1 MSKNLLIVESPAK
14 AKTIEKILGKNF
26 TVKSSYGHVRDL
38 EKKNMGIDI
47 ENGYL
52 PKYKVSDD
60 KQKVVSELKKF
71 AKGAEVW
78 LATDEDREGEA
89 ISWHLLE
96 VLGLDAQKTK
106 RIVFHEITPTAIKK
120 AVENPRTVDLNL
132 VNAQQARRVLDRL
145 VGFELSPVLWKK
157 VKAGLSAGRVQSVAV
172 KLLVERERDI
182 INFKPEAFF
191 KVTSEFK
198 VDRAN
203 LKADLAK
210 KFKTEQEANEFL
222 QACSKSIFS
231 VGNIQVKPGKRTPAP
246 PFTTSTLQQEA
257 SRKLGFSVARTMSV
271 AQRLYE
277 SGHITY
283 MRTDSVNLSQTA
295 LNGAKKVITTEFG
308 EHYLKIRKYK
318 NKASNAQ
325 EAHEAI
331 RPTYL
336 ENIKI
341 EAERDQQRL
350 YELIWK
356 RTVASQMEDAKLER
370 TTIKIDIS
378 ERSEQFQA
386 KGEVIQF
393 DGFLK
398 LYIESKD
405 DDEHEDQMDGLL
417 PPVKIGQKLANKWIQ
432 ATERFTN
439 PAYRYAEASL
449 VKKLEE
455 LGIGRPSTY
464 APTIQTIQNRGYVE
478 KTTRDG
484 QIRHF
489 TQLHLEHAKIKKSS
503 LTETVGTIRNKLVPT
518 DLGTVVTDF
527 LNQHFDRI
535 MDYSFTANIE
545 NEFDEV
551 ASGKQ
556 NWVELLDEIY
566 KPFHKTV
573 EDTTEH
579 AERASGERVLGTD
592 PKTGRKLL
600 VRIGRYGPIAQIGT
614 SEDEEP
620 LIFASLL
627 PGQHL
632 ENITFEEA
640 IDLFKLPK
648 DLGNY
653 KGETVQVNI
662 GRFGPYVKFGKKYI
676 SLEKGEDPHDTNLNR
691 AIELIDAKLK
701 EEAPIAQYEGLD
713 VTKGSGRFGPFI
725 KWNDLFINV
734 NKKYDFD
741 NLSQADVEELIE
753 AKKKKEREKVVKVFE
768 NEGIRVE
775 KSRWKRFKVI
785 KGKISVEIPKE
796 SDIENMKAED
806 AVKLI
811 EAASSKKKTKKTT
824 AKKTKK
830 K

>member
-1 MSKNLLIVESPAK
+1 MGKNLLIVESPAK
-14 AKTIEKILGKNF
+14 AKTIEKILGKDF

-47 ENGYL
+47 DNGYL
-52 PKYKVSDD
+52 PTYKVSDD
-60 KQKVVSELKKF
+60 KKKVVSELKKF

-89 ISWHLLE
+89 ISWHLLK
-96 VLGLDAQKTK
+96 VLGLDEKKTK

-120 AVENPRTVDLNL
+120 AVANPRTVDINL

-172 KLLVERERDI
+172 KLLVEREREI
-182 INFKPEAFF
+182 INFNTDAYF
-191 KVTSEFK
+191 KVSAEFK
-198 VDRAN
+198 VDKAN
-203 LKADLAK
+203 LKADLGK
-210 KFKTEQEANEFL
+210 KFKTEAEAQDFL
-222 QACSKSIFS
+222 EACAQSIFA
-231 VGNIQVKPGKRTPAP
+231 VHDIQVKPGKRTPAA

-277 SGHITY
+277 NGHITY

-295 LNGAKKVITTEFG
+295 LNGAKSVILKEFG
-308 EHYLKIRKYK
+308 ENYLKIRKYK

-336 ENIKI
+336 ENTRID
-341 EAERDQQRL
+341 AERDQQRL

-356 RTVASQMEDAKLER
+356 RTVASQMEDAQLER
-370 TTIKIDIS
+370 TTIKIDVS
-378 ERSEQFQA
+378 QRKELFQA
-386 KGEVIQF
+386 KGEVVKF

-405 DDEHEDQMDGLL
+405 DDENDEQMEGLL
-417 PPVKIGQKLANKWIQ
+417 PPVKVGQQLVNKWIS
-432 ATERFTN
+432 ATERFTS
-439 PAYRYAEASL
+439 PPYRFAEASL

-484 QIRHF
+484 KDRNYI
-489 TQLHLEHAKIKKSS
+489 QLHLENGSIDKSN
-503 LTETVGTIRNKLVPT
+503 LTENYGTIRNKLVPT

-527 LNQHFDRI
+527 LNQHFERI

-545 NEFDEV
+545 NEFDEI
-551 ASGKQ
+551 ASGEQ
-556 NWVELLDEIY
+556 DWVELLDTIY

-573 EDTTEH
+573 EETTEH
-579 AERASGERVLGTD
+579 AERASGERILGID
-592 PKTGRKLL
+592 PKSGRKIL

-614 SEDEEP
+614 SEDEQP
-620 LIFASLL
+620 LVFASLL

-632 ENITFEEA
+632 ENITLEEA
-640 IDLFKLPK
+640 LDLFKLPK
-648 DLGNY
+648 DLGQY

-662 GRFGPYVKFGKKYI
+662 GRFGPYVKFGAKYI
-676 SLEKGEDPHDTNLNR
+676 SLDKGEDPHETKMER

-701 EEAPIAQYEGLD
+701 EDAPIAQYEGLD
-713 VTKGSGRFGPFI
+713 VTKGVGRFGAFI

-785 KGKISVEIPKE
+785 KGKTSVEIPKE

-806 AVKLI
+806 AVKII
-811 EAASSKKKTKKTT
+811 ESAASKKKATKRKTT
-824 AKKTKK
+824 TKK